1 MSIDLFLSIFL
12 HVASIHL
19 PVMYNV
25 PSTQA
30 SQSSASKGLKES
42 DRLW

>member
-12 HVASIHL
+12 HMPSLHL
-19 PVMYNV
+19 PVMCNG

-30 SQSSASKGLKES
+30 SISEFCIQGFEGK
-42 DRLW
+42 